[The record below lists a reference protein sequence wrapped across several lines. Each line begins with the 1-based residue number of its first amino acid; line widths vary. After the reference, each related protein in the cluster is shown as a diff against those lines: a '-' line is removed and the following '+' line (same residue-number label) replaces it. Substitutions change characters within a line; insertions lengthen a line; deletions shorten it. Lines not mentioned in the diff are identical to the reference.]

1 MEHENLNTEETAQLG
16 IGAVSSSVLMKYI
29 NMTKEEEIR
38 FMSECINGKPRYSDS
53 EIALSLAMMSIS
65 GK

>member
-1 MEHENLNTEETAQLG
+1 MKDESNNPESNQTAVN
-16 IGAVSSSVLMKYI
+16 ISVLMKYI
-29 NMTKEEEIR
+29 NMIREDEIK
-38 FMSECINGKPRYSDS
+38 FMSECINGKPRHTDS